1 MDDQMTQTIKTQAG
15 EPRSIAQ
22 ALEGLLEN
30 AAETLN
36 RAMDRNDAD
45 WQKFHLGTAAAYK
58 ELARQLEPLVSLQ
71 ARIDEKAAMIRRRFQ
86 LESRSRPDARKR
98 CFDLILRR

>member
-1 MDDQMTQTIKTQAG
+1 MDDQMTQTIETQAG

-30 AAETLN
+30 AAEALN
-36 RAMDRNDAD
+36 RAMERNDAD

-58 ELARQLEPLVSLQ
+58 EWARQLEPLVSLQ

-86 LESRSRPDARKR
+86 LESHRK
-98 CFDLILRR
+98 L